1 MAYENVLLEK
11 EDRVA
16 ILSINRPKALN
27 ALNNDT
33 LVEIKQA
40 IEDIKTDTGIDVL
53 IITGAGDKAFV
64 AGADISFMQPLSAI
78 EGRAFGALGQ
88 EVFRMIEAMEK
99 PVIAA
104 VNGFALGGGCELAMC
119 CDFRI
124 ASTKAKF
131 GQPEV
136 GLGITPGFGGT
147 QRLPRLVGS
156 GMAKQMLYTADVI
169 DASEALRIGLVNS
182 VVEPEE
188 LMDAV
193 KKIAKRIISKAQVA
207 VRLCKAAANEGMQ
220 TDIDRAMTIEADV
233 FGLCFATA
241 DQKEG
246 MAAFIEKRK
255 PELIGK

>member
-40 IEDIKTDTGIDVL
+40 IEDIKADAGIDVL

-169 DASEALRIGLVNS
+169 DANEALRVGLVNS

-193 KKIAKRIISKAQVA
+193 KKIAKRIINKAQVA

-220 TDIDRAMTIEADV
+220 TDIDRGMTIEADV

>member
-16 ILSINRPKALN
+16 ILTINRPKAMN

-33 LVEIKQA
+33 LLDIKGAITEIK
-40 IEDIKTDTGIDVL
+40 EDSSIDVL
-53 IITGAGDKAFV
+53 IITGADKAFV
-64 AGADISFMQPLSAI
+64 AGADISFMQPLTAI

-88 EVFRMIEAMEK
+88 AVFRAIEAMEK

-119 CDFRI
+119 CDFRV

-156 GMAKQMLYTADVI
+156 GMAKQMLYTADII
-169 DASEALRIGLVNS
+169 DAAEALRIGLVNS

-188 LMDAV
+188 LMDFV
-193 KKIAKRIISKAQVA
+193 KKIAKRIVSKAQVA
-207 VRLCKAAANEGMQ
+207 VRLSKVAATEGMQ
-220 TDIDRAMTIEADV
+220 TDIDRSMTIEADA

-246 MAAFIEKRK
+246 MSAFVEKRK
-255 PELIGK
+255 PGFVGK